1 MKGLSIRWRLTLWYG
16 LSIAVIL
23 AVFCLSLFILLRQ
36 QMVARVDDGLAE
48 EVKEIGLEIELA
60 TDADSFNTAAQAR
73 FSQHSFYRF
82 LVRDDAGR
90 TVFSSP
96 NFGPSKPRLVALGSP
111 NGQIRF
117 AAFDSETGEAY
128 RVAMQSIGS
137 KFGTLEAY
145 VFRSLG
151 PLNADLASLK
161 WVMMLL
167 LPVGVAFSLGIGHL
181 LTGRALAPVQQ
192 VVEAANSI
200 NISCLDRR
208 IDVLNPHDE
217 IGRLSLA
224 LNSLIARLERAVGEI
239 RRFTADAS
247 HEIRTP
253 LATLR
258 VEAEAA
264 LQAERSSVEYQRALG
279 VVVDEATRL
288 SRLTNQ
294 LLHLSRFDAGI
305 ISSQTDVV
313 QLDALAQDVADQ
325 LKPLAEHRGVDL
337 VVHLTQPVQVL
348 GDDIQLSQALFN
360 VVDNAVK
367 YSLRGGMV
375 ELSVSA
381 TTAEATVIV
390 RDDGVG
396 IPAECVPHVFDR
408 FFRVNQSREFDGE
421 GTGLGLSIARTAI
434 MAHGGE
440 ITITSDQGKG
450 TSVRIVIPLAV
461 RAELPAHSFI
471 AAAER

>member
-1 MKGLSIRWRLTLWYG
+1 MSIRWRLTLWYG
-16 LSIAVIL
+16 LSIA
-23 AVFCLSLFILLRQ
+23 AVLVAFCLLLFILLRQ
-36 QMVARVDDGLAE
+36 QIVARVDDGLAE
-48 EVKEIGLEIELA
+48 EVKEVGLEVELA
-60 TDADSFNTAAQAR
+60 SSADGFNTAAQAR

-82 LVRDDAGR
+82 LVRDSAGR
-90 TVFSSP
+90 GVFTSP
-96 NFGPSKPRLVALGSP
+96 NFAPPSASMKKLGIP

-117 AAFDSETGEAY
+117 AALDDEAGESH
-128 RVAMQSIGS
+128 RVAMQSIAS
-137 KFGTLEAY
+137 AFGTLDVY
-145 VFRSLG
+145 VFRSLA

-161 WVMMLL
+161 WIMTLL

-192 VVEAANSI
+192 VIEAANSI

-217 IGRLSLA
+217 IGRLSLS
-224 LNSLIARLERAVGEI
+224 LNSLIARLERAVSEI

-258 VEAEAA
+258 IEAESA
-264 LQAERSSVEYQRALG
+264 LQADRPAEEYRRALR

-305 ISSQTDVV
+305 ISSQTDIV

-325 LKPLAEHRGVDL
+325 LRPLAEHRGVDL
-337 VVHLTQPVQVL
+337 AVHLDQPVEVL

-360 VVDNAVK
+360 VLDNAVK
-367 YSLRGGMV
+367 YSLCGGRV
-375 ELSVSA
+375 ELSISA
-381 TTAEATVIV
+381 TSAEAAVTVKDSGI
-390 RDDGVG
+390 G
-396 IPAECVPHVFDR
+396 IPAEYVPHVFDR
-408 FFRVNQSREFDGE
+408 FFRGTQSRELDGD
-421 GTGLGLSIARTAI
+421 GTGLGLAIARTAI

-440 ITITSDQGKG
+440 ITLQSSQEQG
-450 TSVRIVIPLAV
+450 TVVRISIPLAS
-461 RAELPAHSFI
+461 RPE
-471 AAAER
+471 AAAQIQAAAPER

>member
-1 MKGLSIRWRLTLWYG
+1 MSGLSIRWRLTLWYG
-16 LSIAVIL
+16 LSIAVVL
-23 AVFCLSLFILLRQ
+23 AAFCLSLFILLRQ
-36 QMVARVDDGLAE
+36 QIVARVDDGLAE
-48 EVKEIGLEIELA
+48 EVKEVGLEIALA
-60 TDADSFNTAAQAR
+60 ANADDFNAAAEAR

-82 LVRDDAGR
+82 LVRDSAGR
-90 TVFSSP
+90 AIFTSP
-96 NFGPSKPRLVALGSP
+96 SFEPSVTRLESLRSL
-111 NGQIRF
+111 NGAILF
-117 AAFDSETGEAY
+117 AAFDDSSGEAH
-128 RVAMQSIGS
+128 RVAMQSIS
-137 KFGTLEAY
+137 SSFGALDVY
-145 VFRSLG
+145 VFRSLA

-161 WVMMLL
+161 WIMTLL
-167 LPVGVAFSLGIGHL
+167 LPIGVAFSLGIGHL

-258 VEAEAA
+258 IEAESA
-264 LQAERSSVEYQRALG
+264 LQTDRSAEEYRRALG

-305 ISSQTDVV
+305 ISFESDAV

-337 VVHLTQPVQVL
+337 SVHLIQPVQVL

-360 VVDNAVK
+360 VLDNAVK
-367 YSLRGGMV
+367 YSQRGDKV
-375 ELSVSA
+375 ELSVDA
-381 TTAEATVIV
+381 TPAKAMVTVTDSGI
-390 RDDGVG
+390 G
-396 IPAECVPHVFDR
+396 IPAESVPRVFDR
-408 FFRVNQSREFDGE
+408 FFRVNQSRELDGE
-421 GTGLGLSIARTAI
+421 GTGLGLAIARTAI

-440 ITITSDQGKG
+440 ITLSSSEGQG
-450 TSVRIVIPLAV
+450 TVVHIDIPLASRDV
-461 RAELPAHSFI
+461 ANYPG
-471 AAAER
+471 AADKQRT